1 MSVHNILQVEINN
14 SKYSIVNR
22 RKKVWLQMSI
32 SISFFVCVVHL

>member
-22 RKKVWLQMSI
+22 RKKVLLQMSI